1 MANVTIVMGLTLAS
15 ALCFVSA
22 TQAQTPQPAT
32 DKFFA
37 NVNVG
42 GQLATADLSSIVTK
56 TIYEETAT
64 LTSSQHL
71 GRGAVI
77 DFGGGY
83 RVWGDIFAGLVI
95 SHFGNTQS
103 ASTSATV
110 PDPIFFNRP
119 RVITGTTDDL
129 KRSELNVAPHAVWV
143 TPLTDKID
151 LAVAVGISI
160 IKVSQDLATTL
171 NDPPRGTQ
179 AVTVSATTEKGTA
192 VGPYLGVDVIYGLT
206 PRYGFGGYVRYAA
219 GKVDLPSLADVKAG
233 GAQVGGGI
241 RLRF

>member
-1 MANVTIVMGLTLAS
+1 MANVKIVLGLTLAS
-15 ALCFVSA
+15 ALSVVSA

-42 GQLATADLSSIVTK
+42 GQLASRDIVSTATK

-64 LTSSQHL
+64 LTSQQRV

-95 SHFGNTQS
+95 SHFGNTGA
-103 ASTSATV
+103 ASTEARV

-119 RVITGTTDDL
+119 RVITGSTPDL
-129 KRSELNVAPHAVWV
+129 KRSEVNVAPHALWV
-143 TPLTDKID
+143 TPLTDKLD
-151 LAVAVGISI
+151 LAIAVGISV
-160 IKVSQDLATTL
+160 IKVSQDLAATL

-206 PRYGFGGYVRYAA
+206 PRYGVGGYVRYAA
-219 GKVDLPSLADVKAG
+219 GKVDLTSLPGAKAG

>member
-1 MANVTIVMGLTLAS
+1 MANVKFVTGLTLAS
-15 ALCFVSA
+15 ALCIVSA

-42 GQLATADLSSIVTK
+42 GQLASRDFELTTTK

-64 LTSSQHL
+64 LTSRQHV

-95 SHFGNTQS
+95 SHFGNTES
-103 ASTSATV
+103 ASTEASV
-110 PDPIFFNRP
+110 PDPDFFNRS
-119 RVITGTTDDL
+119 RVVMGTSDDL
-129 KRSELNVAPHAVWV
+129 KRGELNVAPHAVWV

-160 IKVSQDLATTL
+160 IKVSQDLAATL

-206 PRYGFGGYVRYAA
+206 PRYGVGGYVRYAA
-219 GKVDLPSLADVKAG
+219 GKVDLPSLSDVKAG
-233 GAQVGGGI
+233 GAQIGGGF